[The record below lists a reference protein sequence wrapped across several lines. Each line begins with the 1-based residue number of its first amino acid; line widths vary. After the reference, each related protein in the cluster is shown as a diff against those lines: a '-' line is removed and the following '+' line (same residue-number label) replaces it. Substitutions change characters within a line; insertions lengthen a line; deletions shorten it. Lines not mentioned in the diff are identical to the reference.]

1 MENLFDFLENK
12 SKEEKQENI
21 ILETQTIK
29 KRLYKIK

>member
-21 ILETQTIK
+21 ILETQTK
-29 KRLYKIK
+29 KKS

>member
-21 ILETQTIK
+21 ILEIIASSLGV
-29 KRLYKIK
+29 RM